1 MAPPPRFTYHHHA
14 ATGSWYVYD
23 RLLDR
28 TLRIEASGVTAANLA
43 RDYEADWR
51 QRCER
56 WRQAEHQNDPPDV
69 A

>member
-1 MAPPPRFTYHHHA
+1 MPPARFTYHHHA

-56 WRQAEHQNDPPDV
+56 WRQAEHRNDPPNV